1 MGKSNGKGS
10 NLIWIGG
17 VTLFSVIAGLIVHEN
32 NKDTKKLEELN
43 RQLAENSRERDRQLA
58 ELVKI
63 MEDTENN
70 LNEAKEHNKKTEEM
84 LKEFD
89 SLEENKSNNYEFK
102 PMFENFEDFDRKM
115 RDKDY
120 VFKFK
125 WLIQKWIV

>member
-125 WLIQKWIV
+125 

>member
-1 MGKSNGKGS
+1 MSKSNSKGS

-43 RQLAENSRERDRQLA
+43 RQLAENSKERDRQLA

-63 MEDTENN
+63 MEDTEDN
-70 LNEAKEHNKKTEEM
+70 LKEAKEHNKKTEEM

-89 SLEENKSNNYEFK
+89 SLEENKNNNYEFK
-102 PMFENFEDFDRKM
+102 PMFEDFEDFDRKM

-125 WLIQKWIV
+125 

>member
-1 MGKSNGKGS
+1 MSNSNNKGN

-17 VTLFSVIAGLIVHEN
+17 ATLFSVIAGLIIHES

-58 ELVKI
+58 ELVRI
-63 MEDTENN
+63 TEDTENN
-70 LNEAKEHNKKTEEM
+70 LREAREHNKKTEEM

-89 SLEENKSNNYEFK
+89 SLEENKNNNYEFE

-120 VFKFK
+120 IFELK
-125 WLIQKWIV
+125 